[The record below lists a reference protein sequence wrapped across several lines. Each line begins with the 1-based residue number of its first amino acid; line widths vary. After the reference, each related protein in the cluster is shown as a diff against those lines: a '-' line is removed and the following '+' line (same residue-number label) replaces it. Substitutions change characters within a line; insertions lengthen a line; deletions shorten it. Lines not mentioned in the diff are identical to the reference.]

1 LEEVMKALQN
11 AVLIAVTLTSVA
23 FAQTYP
29 TGSAT
34 TGNATQATTQA
45 EGATAQSSTAAA
57 AQGGAIVPVELPRSI
72 DSKKAKVG
80 DEVIAKVISDVRSGG
95 AVAIPRGSKLVGK
108 ITEVNARA
116 KGDATSSLG
125 IVFDKAVLKNGST
138 LNLVS
143 TIQAVIAPPQAAPSS
158 LSDSGAGIQTPPG
171 GGSSGGGDMV
181 GSATGAVGNT
191 AGSAVGAVGNTAG
204 SALGTAGSDLSA
216 AGSVGANA
224 PVVTSRTSGVV
235 GIKGLELNTSADSQ
249 ASGSVLT
256 SGSKSVKLDSGTRLL
271 VNVSAA
277 TPGSAEKPEESKK

>member
-1 LEEVMKALQN
+1 MKALQN
-11 AVLIAVTLTSVA
+11 AVLIAATLASVA

-29 TGSAT
+29 TGNTS

-45 EGATAQSSTAAA
+45 GGATSQLGSAAA
-57 AQGGAIVPVELPRSI
+57 AQGGAVVPVELPKSI

-80 DEVIAKVISDVRSGG
+80 DEVTAKVISDVRSGG

-108 ITEVNARA
+108 ITEANARS
-116 KGDATSSLG
+116 KGDAASSLG
-125 IVFDKAVLKNGST
+125 IVFDKVVLKNGST
-138 LNLVS
+138 MNLVS
-143 TIQAVIAPPQAAPSS
+143 TIQAVIAPPQTASPS
-158 LSDSGAGIQTPPG
+158 LSDSGAGIQTPSG

-204 SALGTAGSDLSA
+204 SAIGTAGGEA

-224 PVVTSRTSGVV
+224 PVVTSRTTGIV
-235 GIKGLELNTSADSQ
+235 GIKGLELNASANSQ

-271 VNVSAA
+271 VNVSASS
-277 TPGSAEKPEESKK
+277 PGSAEKPEESKK